1 MGAYGINIVGLSN
14 KEHHFEFE
22 IGDAFFRKYGSDL
35 LSEGTFHADVILF
48 KHETF
53 LEAEFKIKGIAK
65 LVCDRSL
72 EPFDYPIENVHKVMF
87 KYGDADEEITD
98 EIMIIHRD
106 TATLELGQLMYEF
119 ISLAVPL
126 KKLHPKFQD
135 EADDEDSEGKIVYSS
150 GGDPEDGKSNDKDDD
165 DIDPRWNILKNL
177 Q

>member
-1 MGAYGINIVGLSN
+1 M
-14 KEHHFEFE
+14 
-22 IGDAFFRKYGSDL
+22 GDAFLRKYGTDL
-35 LSEGTFHADVILF
+35 LQEGTFHAEVVLF

-53 LEAEFKIKGIAK
+53 LEAEIKIKGVAK

-72 EPFDYPIENVHKVMF
+72 EPFDYPIENMHKIMF

-98 EIMIIHRD
+98 EIVIIHRD

-119 ISLAVPL
+119 IGLAIPL

-135 EADDEDSEGKIVYSS
+135 EADDDESEGKIVYSS
-150 GGDPEDGKSNDKDDD
+150 GGDTDGHDNDNDDDD